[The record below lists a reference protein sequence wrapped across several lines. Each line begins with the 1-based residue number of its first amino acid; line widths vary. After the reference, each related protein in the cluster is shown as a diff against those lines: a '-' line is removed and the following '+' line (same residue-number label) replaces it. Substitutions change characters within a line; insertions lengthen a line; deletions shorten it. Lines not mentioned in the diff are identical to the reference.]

1 MPRGHL
7 ADHGPVAV
15 AVFGQAAVV
24 QALGAQGQ
32 PKASVSGGLTQDTFA
47 VHDDSVAVKVLGKGV
62 SVGKYLVVWDL
73 NRDTSHNRKQAED
86 TQVMLRRQIRHQEN
100 WDSVRISDAVYGVET
115 DQTSTEVFATLSH
128 LLQSSDKLY
137 VFTLHKPGVG
147 IMHSQVSAWLTDE
160 LQT

>member
-1 MPRGHL
+1 
-7 ADHGPVAV
+7 
-15 AVFGQAAVV
+15 
-24 QALGAQGQ
+24 
-32 PKASVSGGLTQDTFA
+32 
-47 VHDDSVAVKVLGKGV
+47 VAVKVLGKGV